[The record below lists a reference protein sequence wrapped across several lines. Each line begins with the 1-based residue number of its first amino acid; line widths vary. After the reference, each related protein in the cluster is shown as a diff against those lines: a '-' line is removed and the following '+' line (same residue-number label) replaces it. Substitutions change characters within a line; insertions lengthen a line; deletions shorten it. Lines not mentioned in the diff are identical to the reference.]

1 MTLISQFGTL
11 ENIIKASESRLAECP
26 GFGATKAKKL
36 HKALHEPFLKRANV
50 NRNQDKND
58 FDGDLSIED
67 IEKLENEV
75 GTRENEEEKQEKVKE
90 KHENDQETA
99 AES

>member
-36 HKALHEPFLKRANV
+36 YKALHEPFLKRANV
-50 NRNQDKND
+50 NKNQEKNE
-58 FDGDLSIED
+58 FEGDLSVED
-67 IEKLENEV
+67 IENLENEV
-75 GTRENEEEKQEKVKE
+75 QQKDNDGEKQENVQE
-90 KHENDQETA
+90 KT